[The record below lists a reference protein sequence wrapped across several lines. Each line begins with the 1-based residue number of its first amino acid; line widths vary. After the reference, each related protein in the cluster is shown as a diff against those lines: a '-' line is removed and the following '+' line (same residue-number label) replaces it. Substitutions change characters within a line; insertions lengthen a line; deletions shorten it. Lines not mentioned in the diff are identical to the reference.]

1 MNSSPAIIG
10 LRPSPHFYFRT
21 IISIGAAFCLIG
33 SSFALDPTKA
43 ITQYGQAVWKI
54 DNGLPQNSVNAIV
67 QTRDGYLWVGT
78 YEGLARFDG
87 VKFTVINKR
96 TSPALKN
103 LAVRTLAEDA
113 AGNLWVGTEEGL
125 SRLNKDGITTFGPES
140 GLPSGTVRALL
151 PQPQGSIWIGTENG
165 LAQFQSQSKRLVPR
179 AHSYFSNF
187 TNVPVDAST
196 STRNFASFPEGP

>member
-1 MNSSPAIIG
+1 MNSSLAIIG
-10 LRPSPHFYFRT
+10 FRAVPQVLSRNL
-21 IISIGAAFCLIG
+21 ISLGASFCLLIG
-33 SSFALDPTKA
+33 SSFALDPAKA

-165 LAQFQSQSKRLVPR
+165 LAQFQSQSKDGRIT
-179 AHSYFSNF
+179 A
-187 TNVPVDAST
+187 
-196 STRNFASFPEGP
+196 FPLN